1 MRIATGLVVFLTLWT
16 TWAIGEQPTK
26 ISVDSHLVRGK
37 EMIGEAVDTWSLEKM
52 VTSRAHFERLLTVG
66 EKEWLIR
73 YYLGYTDWRLSHY
86 YMSQE
91 DEKKTNEMV
100 EDGINQLETCI
111 KEQHKCSD
119 AHALLSSLYGTKI
132 SLHPEQ
138 GMTLGQK
145 SGAAMEKAVSLDPK
159 NPRAWYLRGVSA
171 MYTPPLFGGGLERA
185 NEYLHKA
192 VQLFE
197 TVKPLSDSTLPTWGH
212 GEAYGW
218 LALVQLDQDSLAA
231 AEASLAKALK
241 VNPANAWLTYEVA
254 PKLEAARR
262 ARAQAADSAKAV
274 KPSEKKTTVEPKE
287 ESPEEAVGEKAGAA
301 SEKDSLK

>member
-1 MRIATGLVVFLTLWT
+1 MRIATGIVVFLTLWT

-52 VTSRAHFERLLTVG
+52 VASRAHFERLLTVG
-66 EKEWLIR
+66 GKEWLVR

-91 DEKKTNEMV
+91 DEEKTNEMV
-100 EDGINQLETCI
+100 EDGINQLEACI

-145 SGAAMEKAVSLDPK
+145 SGAAMERAVSLDPK

-185 NEYLHKA
+185 NEYLR
-192 VQLFE
+192 
-197 TVKPLSDSTLPTWGH
+197 DS
-212 GEAYGW
+212 EAPFG
-218 LALVQLDQDSLAA
+218 LD
-231 AEASLAKALK
+231 
-241 VNPANAWLTYEVA
+241 P
-254 PKLEAARR
+254 PHMGARR
-262 ARAQAADSAKAV
+262 SLWV
-274 KPSEKKTTVEPKE
+274 VGPGPVGSGLPGCSGSEPGKGTEG
-287 ESPEEAVGEKAGAA
+287 ESCECMAHLRGGPEAGGCQ
-301 SEKDSLK
+301 EGPCPGG